1 MTTLAAGLAAIA
13 PAAAASA
20 QAMMAVP
27 IGSNP
32 KPVPIQPPADA
43 KDTPESIAKD
53 SARDLNPSQMYN
65 RLGATRA
72 DYDKDWQECRLI
84 ARGSRTPAGSIPY
97 YYNPAVISPLAAGIG
112 GGIGGLIAGAIIE
125 GQQRRAN
132 RRSCLM
138 IRGWR
143 SVELPAATTTSLTA
157 MNEQARNAWFA
168 GRIGAAN
175 VEGSVTARSD
185 FTLPLNPQAQTDAIA
200 SQAVYF
206 PGKNVDPR
214 AALVLKPNEAVAVM
228 AFRRPGDALGRN
240 GQLDIKRYDPVTRDL
255 IYRPRNW
262 KKVGDTTVYEVTA
275 IGRMK
280 KSPMEVQAVVLTAGD
295 YVIAAASPFGV
306 LATNSNCF
314 GAPTFHVAAG
324 EVVYLGEFAPVFNA
338 QMADGRH
345 SGMAWFSKPADA
357 QRVLAASQPGLAAAM
372 KPAALRNGA
381 TYACSAVTMDRW
393 DLPGIASVENQASAT
408 SGTAN

>member
-1 MTTLAAGLAAIA
+1 
-13 PAAAASA
+13 
-20 QAMMAVP
+20 
-27 IGSNP
+27 
-32 KPVPIQPPADA
+32 
-43 KDTPESIAKD
+43 
-53 SARDLNPSQMYN
+53 
-65 RLGATRA
+65 
-72 DYDKDWQECRLI
+72 
-84 ARGSRTPAGSIPY
+84 
-97 YYNPAVISPLAAGIG
+97 
-112 GGIGGLIAGAIIE
+112 
-125 GQQRRAN
+125 
-132 RRSCLM
+132 
-138 IRGWR
+138 
-143 SVELPAATTTSLTA
+143 
-157 MNEQARNAWFA
+157 
-168 GRIGAAN
+168 
-175 VEGSVTARSD
+175 
-185 FTLPLNPQAQTDAIA
+185 
-200 SQAVYF
+200 
-206 PGKNVDPR
+206 
-214 AALVLKPNEAVAVM
+214 
-228 AFRRPGDALGRN
+228 
-240 GQLDIKRYDPVTRDL
+240 
-255 IYRPRNW
+255 
-262 KKVGDTTVYEVTA
+262 
-275 IGRMK
+275 MK